1 MVIKSSATLRNN
13 YRKVADFCIETGQP
27 VFLTNNGEGE
37 LVVMSIQAWQEE
49 RQRIQIEEALLR
61 IEAEERA
68 GIAQYTPWDEVMD
81 ELHEIINEAEER
93 QKSGIN
99 AL

>member
-49 RQRIQIEEALLR
+49 RQRIKVEEALLR
-61 IEAEERA
+61 IEAEERV
-68 GIAQYTPWDEVMD
+68 GIAHYTPAEEVMVD
-81 ELHEIINEAEER
+81 LRKIIEDAKE
-93 QKSGIN
+93 QKRNGI
-99 AL
+99 